1 MVSAA
6 PDGPLTEDGSYP
18 CTRGMAPVVTY
29 RHVLLGAAVTAIV
42 AAVL

>member
-1 MVSAA
+1 
-6 PDGPLTEDGSYP
+6 
-18 CTRGMAPVVTY
+18 MAPVVTY